1 MSNKALTGTGIQNVV
16 RVSWFFMLI
25 IALAQIQMG
34 FNVNAI
40 TVSIGGI
47 VDSFQTSPST
57 VSTALVVY
65 SLAVAGTVML
75 GAKLGKRYGSRLA
88 FQIGVV
94 GHGLA
99 MVIMATSADPSAM
112 VVAQVIAGIAAAL
125 LVPALVVMISAHYE
139 GAQQTQAI
147 GFLQAAQAIAGVLAF
162 LIAGW
167 LSTSFSWRYS
177 FGLIVVMA
185 VVVFLLSFKLKNVPP
200 QPSVRIDAV
209 GALLAAVSILLISLG
224 FNNLNSWGFIVAT
237 PNAPF
242 DIFGMS
248 PIPIMLV
255 VGLFLGQAFFFWSHQ
270 RAAQRKHPLLALEVL
285 DSKTERASIV
295 ALLIIGALGPA
306 VNFLVPLYIQIVQGR
321 TGLQTAVAIIPY
333 SLSIF
338 AAAFLSVRLFSR
350 FTPRALG
357 RAGFVVVA
365 AGMTFLAFVIQNEW
379 ATAFIISGLVIVGL
393 GEGMLLTLMFNVMVK
408 SAAPELAG
416 DVGALRGTANNL
428 STAIGTALA
437 AVLAVTVLSA
447 VITDTLTEYPQ
458 LPPELIEQIDLDNV
472 DFVSNERLDEVLEET
487 NATPEQ
493 IETAHEIN
501 ETARLH
507 ALKIS
512 FLLLSGMS
520 LLAVFPA
527 NALPDKKMAEIVPDP
542 YVPAGTA
549 PPEPEE

>member
-1 MSNKALTGTGIQNVV
+1 MSHKTLTDSGVADVV
-16 RVSWFFMLI
+16 RTSWFFMLI

-34 FNVNAI
+34 FNVNSI

-47 VDSFQTSPST
+47 VDSFHTSPST

-65 SLAVAGTVML
+65 SLAVAGTVVL

-88 FQIGVV
+88 FQAGVA

-99 MVIMATSADPSAM
+99 MVIMATSADSSTM
-112 VVAQVIAGIAAAL
+112 IVAQVIAGLAAAL
-125 LVPALVVMISAHYE
+125 LVPALVVMVSAHYE
-139 GAQQTQAI
+139 GTQQTQAI
-147 GFLQAAQAIAGVLAF
+147 GFLQSAQAIAGVLAF

-167 LSTSFSWRYS
+167 LTTSFIWRYS
-177 FGLIVVMA
+177 FGLTAVMA

-200 QPSVRIDAV
+200 QPSVRIDVV

-224 FNNLNSWGFIVAT
+224 FNNLNSWGLIVAT
-237 PNAPF
+237 PNAPI
-242 DIFGMS
+242 DILGMS

-270 RAAQRKHPLLALEVL
+270 RAAQKKHPLLAIEVL
-285 DSKTERASIV
+285 DSKAERASIV

-321 TGLQTAVAIIPY
+321 TGLQTAAAIIPY

-338 AAAFLSVRLFSR
+338 AAAFLSIRLFSR
-350 FTPRALG
+350 FTPRTLG
-357 RAGFVVVA
+357 RAGFAVVA
-365 AGMTFLAFVIQNEW
+365 AGLIFLAYVIQNEW
-379 ATAFIISGLVIVGL
+379 STALIISGLIVVGL
-393 GEGMLLTLMFNVMVK
+393 GEGMLLTLLFNVMVK
-408 SAAPELAG
+408 SAAPQLAG

-437 AVLAVTVLSA
+437 AALAVAILSS
-447 VITDTLTEYPQ
+447 VVTDTLIKYQ
-458 LPPELIEQIDLDNV
+458 SLPPELIEQVDLDNI
-472 DFVSNERLDEVLEET
+472 DFVSNERLDEILT
-487 NATPEQ
+487 GTTATPDQ
-493 IETAHEIN
+493 IIAAREIK
-501 ETARLH
+501 EMARLR

-512 FLLLSGMS
+512 FLLLGGIS
-520 LLAVFPA
+520 LLAIFPA
-527 NALPDKKMAEIVPDP
+527 NTLPGKKIAEIVPDP